1 MMPNWIKIASLSL
14 IATLLVVVFSGF
26 VVLGMLIA
34 QGFKL

>member
-1 MMPNWIKIASLSL
+1 MPNWIKIASL